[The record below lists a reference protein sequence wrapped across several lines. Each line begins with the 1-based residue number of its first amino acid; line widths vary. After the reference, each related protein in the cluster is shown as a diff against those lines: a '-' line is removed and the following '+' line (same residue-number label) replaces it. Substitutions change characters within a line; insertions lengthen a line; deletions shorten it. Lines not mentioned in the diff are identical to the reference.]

1 MPVRFDFCS
10 TKGKLMKPI
19 HLLAAFAFSMSG
31 LAFAA
36 GGHDHD
42 HEHKPLHGGVVSEVK
57 DMDYELVAKPDLIQL
72 YLRDHGK
79 PVDVSKTN
87 AKLTILV
94 GADKQEVEL
103 KPAGQQLEAR
113 QFQTCQ
119 QQDCG
124 LGIRSGQSPGNG
136 SLRVEVEGRSHV
148 CDYKNTR
155 HLFSGRDALRLCR
168 AYPSTAIGERLATR
182 HRLL

>member
-1 MPVRFDFCS
+1 
-10 TKGKLMKPI
+10 MKPI

-36 GGHDHD
+36 GGH
-42 HEHKPLHGGVVSEVK
+42 EHGHAHQPRHGGVVSEVK

-72 YLRDHGK
+72 HLRDHGK

-103 KPAGQQLEAR
+103 SPAGQHLEAKGS
-113 QFQTCQ
+113 FKVNN
-119 QQDCG
+119 G
-124 LGIRSGQSPGNG
+124 KVLALVSFPG
-136 SLRVEVEGRSHV
+136 
-148 CDYKNTR
+148 K
-155 HLFSGRDALRLCR
+155 A
-168 AYPSTAIGERLATR
+168 PATVR
-182 HRLL
+182 FVLK